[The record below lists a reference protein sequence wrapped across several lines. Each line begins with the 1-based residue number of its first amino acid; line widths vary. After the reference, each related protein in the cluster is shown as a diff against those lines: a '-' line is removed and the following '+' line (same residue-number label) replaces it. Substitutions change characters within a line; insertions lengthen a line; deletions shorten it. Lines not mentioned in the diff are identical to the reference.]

1 MGHVFNPKHQSN
13 QIVPAA
19 YNWAR
24 QMGHGSRSSGVR
36 PPQTPEQKR
45 DHATVETETH

>member
-19 YNWAR
+19 YNWAW
-24 QMGHGSRSSGVR
+24 QMGHGSRIRIVVHTCTQNTLLGG
-36 PPQTPEQKR
+36 
-45 DHATVETETH
+45 